1 VVIKVKHTEAEA
13 KDAAIEAKAATT
25 RAVKKAA
32 YDVVL
37 EWIYDEVMQGN
48 QGNWYNNVKNNDN
61 FVVIFLLVRSVWT
74 LQNFSSDL

>member
-37 EWIYDEVMQGN
+37 E
-48 QGNWYNNVKNNDN
+48 
-61 FVVIFLLVRSVWT
+61 
-74 LQNFSSDL
+74 